1 MRKAAKNCQK
11 KGDFVQQNSAKR
23 TGLLHFFF
31 ESIYLACLRRA
42 IWTPK
47 VLSETLFSWKYVWHN
62 IAPFYNIS
70 HNSIFFTDQDMIE
83 VIAKNCAKT
92 KRPTK
97 KMDKNNF
104 EVHEPRSIFHLLTLI
119 GVLRKRPQISG
130 QFRQN
135 LHFLEFLKKRKM
147 ANFKSKNL
155 CDESSKIKNL
165 RWQFSCIFRCLRRGV
180 LRFFCRCRFHGEI
193 PRSKLPVL

>member
-1 MRKAAKNCQK
+1 MQPEVHSTYMVWPKIGQKYPKYDKSGQKLPK

-23 TGLLHFFF
+23 TGLLHIFF

-97 KMDKNNF
+97 KIDKSNF
-104 EVHEPRSIFHLLTLI
+104 EVHWLRIILHLLTLI
-119 GVLRKRPQISG
+119 
-130 QFRQN
+130 
-135 LHFLEFLKKRKM
+135 
-147 ANFKSKNL
+147 
-155 CDESSKIKNL
+155 
-165 RWQFSCIFRCLRRGV
+165 
-180 LRFFCRCRFHGEI
+180 
-193 PRSKLPVL
+193 